1 MGFLRQWDFSN
12 NGISPCAL
20 SPSQLFPPWAL
31 SQCHIYHN
39 RATAALSPG
48 GQSHS
53 RPGQDFRTDLSL
65 SPNSPQG
72 PVTPGKAAGSAP
84 SGSVGSQARPE
95 LSLSEVSAPAASGW
109 CFLGLQNSTNHTRI
123 TGTTLRNWGRDS
135 GRVLAARKYPWR
147 LLSALP
153 KMPVVIPTPEH
164 GWNPGITG
172 SVQPQRAAGF
182 GVSQLPG
189 RERVD
194 PSLTALPGDFQP
206 GCHGGRALPTPQ
218 FPGKAPGGNP
228 SWSRWWLWAGTDS
241 SGLCHRWARARR
253 GKCLWERGHG
263 LLFHSLSAEF
273 PNWILQTH
281 SRDRKSPVQG
291 AQGQPCPHPVHGDHA
306 WCCSTPK
313 SRQKLG

>member
-1 MGFLRQWDFSN
+1 MGFLRQWDFSD

-109 CFLGLQNSTNHTRI
+109 RFLGLQNSTNHTRI

-135 GRVLAARKYPWR
+135 GRVLGARKYPWR
-147 LLSALP
+147 LQSALP
-153 KMPVVIPTPEH
+153 KIPVAIPTPEH

-172 SVQPQRAAGF
+172 SVQPQRAAEF

-194 PSLTALPGDFQP
+194 PSLTPLPGDFQP
-206 GCHGGRALPTPQ
+206 GRALPTPQ
-218 FPGKAPGGNP
+218 FPGKAPKETRAGADGGCGLAPTAQGCATDGRRHRGENAFGKGVTGSSFTASVQNSQTGSSNPTAGTGNP
-228 SWSRWWLWAGTDS
+228 Q
-241 SGLCHRWARARR
+241 C
-253 GKCLWERGHG
+253 RGH
-263 LLFHSLSAEF
+263 
-273 PNWILQTH
+273 
-281 SRDRKSPVQG
+281 RDN
-291 AQGQPCPHPVHGDHA
+291 CPRPVHGDHA